1 MAADHSHGSLAM
13 SNPLIKVQETRGQET
28 KGQDTRGQD
37 TRKLQETRLKI
48 QVFAGLKSGAM

>member
-1 MAADHSHGSLAM
+1 VADHSHESLAM
-13 SNPLIKVQETRGQET
+13 SNPLIKVQETRGQ
-28 KGQDTRGQD
+28 DTRRQD